1 MTEQRRS
8 PGQRPDFAWIPES
21 KGLAKLFMGAR
32 KRQDVVTGRSLR
44 FFVFSWGISWI
55 NGDEEASAGWD
66 EVTHVWQAITRHSA
80 SGSPTYTDY
89 RYTLRLADGRSRA
102 FRGALPARA
111 ARASG
116 AVRLEPTPGITT
128 PVTIEQ
134 LGRLL
139 ETGVTRVQL
148 PEALDRFNAGQ
159 AVSFGPLTLSP
170 GGIAAGDQSLP
181 WSEIETV
188 QTRKGVVSVKKSGKR
203 LAWKRAEVSQIPNY
217 FVFNAMVRAILAQRP
232 SAASR

>member
-1 MTEQRRS
+1 M
-8 PGQRPDFAWIPES
+8 
-21 KGLAKLFMGAR
+21 
-32 KRQDVVTGRSLR
+32 
-44 FFVFSWGISWI
+44 
-55 NGDEEASAGWD
+55 
-66 EVTHVWQAITRHSA
+66 WQAITRHSA

-139 ETGVTRVQL
+139 ETGVTRISSCRR
-148 PEALDRFNAGQ
+148 PWIA
-159 AVSFGPLTLSP
+159 STP
-170 GGIAAGDQSLP
+170 GRRS
-181 WSEIETV
+181 
-188 QTRKGVVSVKKSGKR
+188 RSGR
-203 LAWKRAEVSQIPNY
+203 
-217 FVFNAMVRAILAQRP
+217 
-232 SAASR
+232 